1 MLSLVAKLEIVALP
15 LSIRISDCSKL
26 DTDSVNVIVNLNGP
40 FVTYDVDVAVERLLF
55 VEKLTLG
62 RVVSSIVTV
71 TLCDVA
77 AVLALFAASVATFAV
92 TPIVTVP
99 LAVGVIVAV

>member
-1 MLSLVAKLEIVALP
+1 M
-15 LSIRISDCSKL
+15 
-26 DTDSVNVIVNLNGP
+26 NVIVNLNGP

-77 AVLALFAASVATFAV
+77 AVFWLFAASVATLAA